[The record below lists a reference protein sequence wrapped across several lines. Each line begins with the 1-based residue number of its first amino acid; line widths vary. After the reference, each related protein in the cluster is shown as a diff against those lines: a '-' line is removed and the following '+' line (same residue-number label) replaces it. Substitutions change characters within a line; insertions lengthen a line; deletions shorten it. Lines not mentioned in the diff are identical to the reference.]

1 MEVGNLMSVNEE
13 LVRLV
18 KENPGLPIVPVVYI
32 KNCCNDYSL
41 FCGRFGFDPVDIGKY
56 AEWNGKIY
64 IDVDKFKEDYLL
76 QNKNALYTMCEDDD
90 SVNMCLQRI
99 ASSYFKKAILL
110 YIDV

>member
-56 AEWNGKIY
+56 AEQWQTIY
-64 IDVDKFKEDYLL
+64 VSCVHYE
-76 QNKNALYTMCEDDD
+76 
-90 SVNMCLQRI
+90 
-99 ASSYFKKAILL
+99 
-110 YIDV
+110 